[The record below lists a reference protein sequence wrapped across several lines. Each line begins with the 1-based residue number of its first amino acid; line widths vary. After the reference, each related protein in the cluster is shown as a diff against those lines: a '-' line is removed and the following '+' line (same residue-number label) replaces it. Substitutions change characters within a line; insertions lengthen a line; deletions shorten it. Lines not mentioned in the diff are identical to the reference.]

1 MAGVELRSP
10 AFNDHDLMPARLSK
24 PGGNVSPP
32 LRWSGIPDGTE
43 ELVLL
48 CEDADTPGAEPF
60 LHWLVTGIDPNTTG
74 VDEGQVPQ
82 GGREWPNGF
91 GTTGWGGP
99 QPPKG
104 DDPHR
109 FFFRLYA
116 VSQPIELPP
125 APMAEQARRAAE
137 QHELASGTMV
147 GLFAR

>member
-1 MAGVELRSP
+1 MAGVELRSS
-10 AFNDHDLMPARLSK
+10 AFNDHDLMPGRLSK

-48 CEDADTPGAEPF
+48 CEDPDAPGGEPF

-82 GGREWPNGF
+82 GGQEWPNGF

-104 DDPHR
+104 DNPHR
-109 FFFRLYA
+109 YFFRLYA
-116 VSQPIELPP
+116 VSRPLDVPP
-125 APMAEQARRAAE
+125 TPMAEQARRAAE
-137 QHELASGTMV
+137 QRELASGTLV
-147 GLFAR
+147 GTFAR

>member
-1 MAGVELRSP
+1 MAGVELRSS
-10 AFNDHDLMPARLSK
+10 AFNDHDLMPERLSK

-48 CEDADTPGAEPF
+48 CEDPDAPGGEPF
-60 LHWLVTGIDPNTTG
+60 LHWLVTGIDPKTAG

-82 GGREWPNGF
+82 GGQEWPNGF

-104 DDPHR
+104 DNPHR
-109 FFFRLYA
+109 YFFRLYA
-116 VSQPIELPP
+116 LSQPFEVPP

-137 QHELASGTMV
+137 QRELASGTLV
-147 GLFAR
+147 GTFGR